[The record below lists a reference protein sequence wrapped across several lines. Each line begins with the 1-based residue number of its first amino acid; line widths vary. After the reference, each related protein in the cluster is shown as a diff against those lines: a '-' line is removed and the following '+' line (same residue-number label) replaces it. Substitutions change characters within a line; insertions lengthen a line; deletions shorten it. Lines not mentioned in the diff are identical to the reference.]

1 MCCCRR
7 IITRARKVVR
17 LVGVTY
23 YLLGHG
29 VMAAHETLTLTV
41 LVRTQVPQPIKTHRR
56 RELHAESSRWVN
68 KRVKLLQHLWRTKT
82 RQFDAGH
89 KGLRLADNDKNLK
102 SRSALDVKIEVCDYC
117 RPIRGIA
124 LYRGLEQR

>member
-29 VMAAHETLTLTV
+29 VKAAHETLTLTV

-56 RELHAESSRWVN
+56 RELRAESSRWVASSD
-68 KRVKLLQHLWRTKT
+68 VL
-82 RQFDAGH
+82 
-89 KGLRLADNDKNLK
+89 
-102 SRSALDVKIEVCDYC
+102 SRISAAVSTL
-117 RPIRGIA
+117 GS
-124 LYRGLEQR
+124 